1 MAENKKLSPEDLAKA
16 FTTGDLSSLIGKEI
30 IFKIHPIQ
38 EKFMNEEVHRVPYM
52 GGRPIYNTI
61 YKEVDWGKKEAS
73 AFIYSTLDGREIR
86 PRAQFI
92 YWNRSPVF
100 DMKLVDGVWVKK

>member
-38 EKFMNEEVHRVPYM
+38 EKFMNEEVHRIPYM
-52 GGRPIYNTI
+52 G
-61 YKEVDWGKKEAS
+61 VDWGKKEAS